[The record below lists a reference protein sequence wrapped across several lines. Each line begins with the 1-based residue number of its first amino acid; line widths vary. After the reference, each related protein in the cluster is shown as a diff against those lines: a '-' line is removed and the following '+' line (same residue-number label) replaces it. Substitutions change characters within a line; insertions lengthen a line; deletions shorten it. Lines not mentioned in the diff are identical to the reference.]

1 MKFLGKFLRKV
12 HELQLSHAAGRAR
25 LPLLVALVAG
35 TALVVRVASP
45 LWTTLAPGA
54 APEEQAVSSIT
65 ATNAKPDLAL
75 LQSLPLFDGATA
87 STPAPAAALP
97 ALNTALNLRLEGV
110 MLAGDGANHQAV
122 ILGSAGRGSYRVGD
136 SLPGAA
142 NVKVASI
149 ARDHVIVDNRGQR
162 EALWLYSNGQPA
174 STASAVVAPSRAT
187 ASARPAVLAGNA
199 LSGTASG
206 IVPPPG
212 TDERVAKTA
221 VRLAE
226 IISVAP
232 EVVNGQLAGYR
243 LAPGLRLKDF
253 VQLGFQTN
261 DIVTA
266 VNGIA
271 LNDVANLSKLYGLM
285 DEATE
290 VSFSLLRD
298 GVPLQLKVTLDPAL
312 STSK

>member
-1 MKFLGKFLRKV
+1 MKLLAKFPVQEPL
-12 HELQLSHAAGRAR
+12 HEAGRAR

-35 TALVVRVASP
+35 TALAVRAGLP
-45 LWTTLAPGA
+45 LWSALF
-54 APEEQAVSSIT
+54 APESALDTQAMETDT
-65 ATNAKPDLAL
+65 AIDAQPDLAL
-75 LQSLPLFDGATA
+75 LQSLPLFDSAA
-87 STPAPAAALP
+87 APAPAAASLP

-122 ILGSAGRGSYRVGD
+122 ILGNERRGSYRVGD

-142 NVKVASI
+142 NVSVASI
-149 ARDHVIVDNRGQR
+149 ARDHVIIDNRGQR
-162 EALWLYSNGQPA
+162 EVLWLYANGHAPA
-174 STASAVVAPSRAT
+174 ASI
-187 ASARPAVLAGNA
+187 ASARGAAMN
-199 LSGTASG
+199 GTAAG

-212 TDERVAKTA
+212 TEERVAKTA
-221 VRLAE
+221 ARLAE

-243 LAPGLRLKDF
+243 LTPGARLKEF

-271 LNDVANLSKLYGLM
+271 LNDVANLPKLYGLM
-285 DEATE
+285 DGATE

-298 GVPLQLKVTLDPAL
+298 GVPLHLKVTLDPAA
-312 STSK
+312 SPASH

>member
-1 MKFLGKFLRKV
+1 MKFLAKFPLPCTPR
-12 HELQLSHAAGRAR
+12 AAGRAT

-35 TALVVRVASP
+35 IALVLRVGLP
-45 LWTTLAPGA
+45 LGSAWLAPPEAPGTQPA
-54 APEEQAVSSIT
+54 AADVAANTE
-65 ATNAKPDLAL
+65 PDLAL
-75 LQSLPLFDGATA
+75 LQSLPLFADGPAA
-87 STPAPAAALP
+87 VSIPAPAPMP

-110 MLAGDGANHQAV
+110 MLAGDGKNHQAV

-136 SLPGAA
+136 SLPGNA

-149 ARDHVIVDNRGQR
+149 ARDHVIVDNRGQH
-162 EALWLYSNGQPA
+162 EVLWLYSNGQPA
-174 STASAVVAPSRAT
+174 ASA
-187 ASARPAVLAGNA
+187 
-199 LSGTASG
+199 GTAPTGTNAPARGTAAG
-206 IVPPPG
+206 IVLPPG
-212 TDERVAKTA
+212 TEERVAKSA

-243 LAPGLRLKDF
+243 LSPGVRLKEF
-253 VQLGFQTN
+253 VQLGFRTN

-271 LNDVANLSKLYGLM
+271 LNDMANLSKLYGLM

-298 GVPLQLKVTLDPAL
+298 GVPLQLKVTLDPANAANGN
-312 STSK
+312 

>member
-1 MKFLGKFLRKV
+1 MKFLTKFPV
-12 HELQLSHAAGRAR
+12 APAPHEAGRAR
-25 LPLLVALVAG
+25 LALLVALVAG
-35 TALVVRVASP
+35 TALAVRVALP
-45 LWTTLAPGA
+45 LWSTLTPATSHEQQLAPA
-54 APEEQAVSSIT
+54 IT
-65 ATNAKPDLAL
+65 ASNTKPDLAL
-75 LQSLPLFDGATA
+75 LQSLPLFDGDVESA
-87 STPAPAAALP
+87 PAPAAALP

-110 MLAGDGANHQAV
+110 MLAGDGENHQAV

-136 SLPGAA
+136 SLPANA
-142 NVKVASI
+142 NVKVVSI
-149 ARDHVIVDNRGQR
+149 ARDHAIIDNRGQR
-162 EALWLYSNGQPA
+162 EVLWLYSNAQPA
-174 STASAVVAPSRAT
+174 SSAPAVVMPSQTT
-187 ASARPAVLAGNA
+187 AFAGNA
-199 LSGTASG
+199 LNGTASG

-243 LAPGLRLKDF
+243 LSPGLRLKDF

-298 GVPLQLKVTLDPAL
+298 GVPLQLKVTLDPAM
-312 STSK
+312 SAAK

>member
-1 MKFLGKFLRKV
+1 MQAHLQAPLQAPLKATL
-12 HELQLSHAAGRAR
+12 HEAGRAT

-35 TALVVRVASP
+35 TALAVRASLP
-45 LWTTLAPGA
+45 LWSTLF
-54 APEEQAVSSIT
+54 APEDAPDTQAMASDAAID
-65 ATNAKPDLAL
+65 AQPDLAL
-75 LQSLPLFDGATA
+75 LQSLPLFDAA
-87 STPAPAAALP
+87 ATPAPATAALP

-122 ILGSAGRGSYRVGD
+122 ILGSERRGSYRAGD

-142 NVKVASI
+142 NVRVASI
-149 ARDHVIVDNRGQR
+149 ARDHVIIDNRGQR
-162 EALWLYSNGQPA
+162 EVLWLYANGHAPV
-174 STASAVVAPSRAT
+174 ASAYV
-187 ASARPAVLAGNA
+187 ASARGASMNGNA
-199 LSGTASG
+199 AG

-212 TDERVAKTA
+212 TEERMAKTA
-221 VRLAE
+221 ARLAE

-243 LAPGLRLKDF
+243 LTPGVQLKEF

-261 DIVTA
+261 DIVTS

-271 LNDVANLSKLYGLM
+271 LNDVANLPKLYGLM
-285 DEATE
+285 DGATE

-298 GVPLQLKVTLDPAL
+298 GVPLHLKVTLDPA
-312 STSK
+312 TSAASQ